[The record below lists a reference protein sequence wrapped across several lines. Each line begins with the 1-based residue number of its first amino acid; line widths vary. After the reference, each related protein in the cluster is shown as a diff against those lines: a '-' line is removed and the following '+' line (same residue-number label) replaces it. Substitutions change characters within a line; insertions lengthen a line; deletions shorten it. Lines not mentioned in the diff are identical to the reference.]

1 MGLEEGGLSQDT
13 SVLVKA
19 GAGPER
25 ERDALT
31 ATTSPKWLPVKA
43 LKKEKEKRQ
52 RCLSERDSL
61 PSLLS
66 G

>member
-43 LKKEKEKRQ
+43 LKKEKRQ